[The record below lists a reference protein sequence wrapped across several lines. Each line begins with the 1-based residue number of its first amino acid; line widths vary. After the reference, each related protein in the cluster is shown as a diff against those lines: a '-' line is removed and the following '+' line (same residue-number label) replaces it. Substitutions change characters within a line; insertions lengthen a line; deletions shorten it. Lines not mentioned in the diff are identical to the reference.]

1 MSRNGLRASP
11 SAQYMHGV
19 VKVLRRDPM
28 FWELI
33 ADDER
38 DHVTRTLNRLEGEL
52 RGSGLLALTTREQR
66 AAFRSLRIG
75 PGER

>member
-1 MSRNGLRASP
+1 MSRNGLRASR

-19 VKVLRRDPM
+19 VKVLRRDPR
-28 FWELI
+28 FWEVV

-38 DHVTRTLNRLEGEL
+38 DHVTRTLNRLEAEL

-75 PGER
+75 AGER